1 MTNHG
6 KILNDPIYGLIEIP
20 YGIIYELLEHRFYQR
35 LRRINQ
41 LGFTQYVYP
50 GATHTRFNHTIG
62 ALHLMQKA
70 IRTLI
75 TKGVDLSPEEAEA
88 TCIAILLHDIGH
100 GPFSHC
106 LEYNLVPINHEE
118 LSIAF
123 MEKLNEE
130 FAGKLSLAIKIFKN
144 EYPKKFLHQLLSGQL
159 DMDRMDYLTRDSF
172 FTGVLEGVVGYDRI
186 IKMLNVHNGELVIEH
201 KGLYSVESFLVSRRI
216 MYWQVY
222 LHKTVVCAGEMT
234 IRAIKRA
241 RQLINEGH
249 DLDLSRSLQYF
260 LQHDLSEATLKSER
274 DTLLENFSRL
284 DDSDIL
290 TALKGFCDSDDFI
303 LSFLS
308 QSLINRKLFRVIMQ
322 DEPFAESFLQ
332 NIKKKTLEE
341 FPIHESE
348 LGYLVFGGQEANKAY
363 VMGSKEI
370 MIKLPSGEI
379 KPISEWSEH
388 NIRPQEVVK
397 YFICYP
403 KNLLINR

>member
-1 MTNHG
+1 MSNNC

-20 YGIIYELLEHRFYQR
+20 YGIIYDLLEHRFYQR

-70 IRTLI
+70 IRTLQS
-75 TKGVDLSPEEAEA
+75 KGVAISAEEAEA

-106 LEYNLVPINHEE
+106 LEYNLVPIEHEE

-130 FAGKLSLAIKIFKN
+130 FGGKLSLAIQIFEN

-186 IKMLNVHNGELVIEH
+186 IKMLHVHNGELVIEH

-234 IRAIKRA
+234 IRAIARA
-241 RQLINEGH
+241 RDLLRKGHQLDISKSLHYFFSNDFSKDSLKTDAEKILYNFSM
-249 DLDLSRSLQYF
+249 LDDTDILS
-260 LQHDLSEATLKSER
+260 ALKS
-274 DTLLENFSRL
+274 
-284 DDSDIL
+284 
-290 TALKGFCDSDDFI
+290 FCDEDDFI

-308 QSLINRKLFRVIMQ
+308 KGLISRKLFRVVMQ
-322 DEPFAESFLQ
+322 NEPFDHNFIEK
-332 NIKKKTLEE
+332 IKQKTLAQ
-341 FPIHESE
+341 FPINEDE
-348 LGYLVFGGQEANKAY
+348 LEYLVFGGQESNKAY
-363 VMGSKEI
+363 VTGSKEI
-370 MIKLPSGEI
+370 MIKLASGEV
-379 KPISEWSEH
+379 KPMSEWSEH

-403 KNLLINR
+403 KTVSLD

>member
-1 MTNHG
+1 MSNNC

-20 YGIIYELLEHRFYQR
+20 YGIIYDLLEHRFYQR

-70 IRTLI
+70 IRTLQS
-75 TKGVDLSPEEAEA
+75 KGVAISAEEAEA

-106 LEYNLVPINHEE
+106 LEYNLVPIEHEE

-130 FAGKLSLAIKIFKN
+130 FGGKLSLAIQIFEN

-172 FTGVLEGVVGYDRI
+172 FTSVLEGVVGYDRI
-186 IKMLNVHNGELVIEH
+186 IKMLHVHNGELVIEH

-234 IRAIKRA
+234 IRAIARA
-241 RQLINEGH
+241 RDLLRKGHQLDISKSLHYFFSNDFSKDSLKTDAEKILYNFSM
-249 DLDLSRSLQYF
+249 LDDTDILS
-260 LQHDLSEATLKSER
+260 ALKS
-274 DTLLENFSRL
+274 
-284 DDSDIL
+284 
-290 TALKGFCDSDDFI
+290 FCEEDDFI

-308 QSLINRKLFRVIMQ
+308 KGLISRKLFRVVMQ
-322 DEPFAESFLQ
+322 NEPFDHNFIEK
-332 NIKKKTLEE
+332 IKQKTLAQ
-341 FPIHESE
+341 FPINEDE
-348 LGYLVFGGQEANKAY
+348 LEYLVFGGQESNKAY
-363 VMGSKEI
+363 VTGSKEI
-370 MIKLPSGEI
+370 MIKLASGEV
-379 KPISEWSEH
+379 KPMSEWSEH

-403 KNLLINR
+403 KTVSLD

>member
-1 MTNHG
+1 MSNNG

-20 YGIIYELLEHRFYQR
+20 YGIIYELMEHRYYQR

-70 IRTLI
+70 IRTLLA
-75 TKGVDLSPEEAEA
+75 KGIEISPEEAEA

-106 LEYNLVPINHEE
+106 LEYNLLPIEHEE

-130 FAGKLSLAIKIFKN
+130 FGGRLSLAIRIFKN
-144 EYPKKFLHQLLSGQL
+144 DYHKNFLHQLLSGQL

-201 KGLYSVESFLVSRRI
+201 KGLYTVESFLVSRRI

-234 IRAIKRA
+234 IAAIKRA
-241 RQLINEGH
+241 RLLVKNGSSFN
-249 DLDLSRSLQYF
+249 LSKSLNFF
-260 LQHDLSEATLKSER
+260 LSGEFSKDSLNKER
-274 DTLLENFSRL
+274 DLILHHFSRL
-284 DDSDIL
+284 DDTDIL
-290 TALKGFCDSDDFI
+290 TALKAFSESDDFI

-308 QSLINRKLFRVIMQ
+308 QSLIGRKLFRVKMQ
-322 DEPFAESFLQ
+322 NEPIDNDFI
-332 NIKKKTLEE
+332 NMIKEKTIKQCSIEANDID
-341 FPIHESE
+341 F
-348 LGYLVFGGQEANKAY
+348 LVFGGQESNKAY
-363 VMGSKEI
+363 APGSKEI
-370 MIKLPSGEI
+370 MIKLASGEV
-379 KPISEWSEH
+379 KPMSEWSEH
-388 NIRPQEVVK
+388 HIPGREVVK

-403 KNLLINR
+403 KNLII

>member
-1 MTNHG
+1 MSNNG

-20 YGIIYELLEHRFYQR
+20 YGIIYDLMEHRYYQR

-50 GATHTRFNHTIG
+50 GATHTRFNHTLG

-70 IRTLI
+70 IRTLLA
-75 TKGVDLSPEEAEA
+75 KGIEISPEEAEA
-88 TCIAILLHDIGH
+88 ACIAILLHDIGH

-106 LEYNLVPINHEE
+106 LEYNLLPIEHEE

-130 FAGKLSLAIKIFKN
+130 FAGKLSLAIRIFKN
-144 EYPKKFLHQLLSGQL
+144 DYHKKFLHQLLSGQL

-201 KGLYSVESFLVSRRI
+201 KGLYSVESFLVSRRL

-234 IRAIKRA
+234 IAAIKRA
-241 RQLINEGH
+241 RALVSSGAIFNLSKSLNFFLAGDFSKDSLHSDRDLILH
-249 DLDLSRSLQYF
+249 
-260 LQHDLSEATLKSER
+260 H
-274 DTLLENFSRL
+274 FSRL
-284 DDSDIL
+284 DDTDIL
-290 TALKGFCDSDDFI
+290 TALKAFSESDDFV

-308 QSLINRKLFRVIMQ
+308 QRLVSRKLFRVKMQ
-322 DEPFAESFLQ
+322 TEPFSDDFIASIKEKTINQFSVSESD
-332 NIKKKTLEE
+332 ID
-341 FPIHESE
+341 
-348 LGYLVFGGQEANKAY
+348 YLVFGGQESNKAY
-363 VMGSKEI
+363 VTGSKEI
-370 MIKLPSGEI
+370 MIKLPSGEV
-379 KPISEWSEH
+379 KPMSEWSEYH
-388 NIRPQEVVK
+388 IPGREVVK
-397 YFICYP
+397 HFVCYP
-403 KNLLINR
+403 KDLLL

>member
-1 MTNHG
+1 MSNNC

-20 YGIIYELLEHRFYQR
+20 YGIIYDLLEHRFYQR

-70 IRTLI
+70 IRTLQS
-75 TKGVDLSPEEAEA
+75 KGVDISAEEAEA

-106 LEYNLVPINHEE
+106 LEYNLVPIEHEE

-130 FAGKLSLAIKIFKN
+130 FGGKLSLAIQIFEN

-186 IKMLNVHNGELVIEH
+186 IKMLHVHNGELVIEH
-201 KGLYSVESFLVSRRI
+201 KGLYSVESFLVSRRL

-234 IRAIKRA
+234 IRAIARA
-241 RQLINEGH
+241 RDLLRKGHQLDI
-249 DLDLSRSLQYF
+249 SKSLHYF
-260 LQHDLSEATLKSER
+260 FSNDFSKDSLKTDAEKI
-274 DTLLENFSRL
+274 LYNFSML
-284 DDSDIL
+284 DDTDIL
-290 TALKGFCDSDDFI
+290 SALKGFCEEDDFI

-308 QSLINRKLFRVIMQ
+308 KGLISRKLFRVIMQ
-322 DEPFAESFLQ
+322 NEPFDHNFIEK
-332 NIKKKTLEE
+332 IKQKTLAQ
-341 FPIHESE
+341 FPINEDE
-348 LGYLVFGGQEANKAY
+348 LEYLVFGGQESNKAY
-363 VMGSKEI
+363 VTGSKEI
-370 MIKLPSGEI
+370 MIKLASGDV
-379 KPISEWSEH
+379 KPMSEWSEH

-403 KNLLINR
+403 KTVSLD

>member
-1 MTNHG
+1 MSNNC

-20 YGIIYELLEHRFYQR
+20 YGIIYDLLEHRFYQR

-70 IRTLI
+70 IRTLQS
-75 TKGVDLSPEEAEA
+75 KGVAISAEEAEA

-106 LEYNLVPINHEE
+106 LEYNLVPIEHEE

-130 FAGKLSLAIKIFKN
+130 FGGKLSLAIQIFEN

-186 IKMLNVHNGELVIEH
+186 IKMLHVHNGELVIEH
-201 KGLYSVESFLVSRRI
+201 KGLYSVESFLVSRRL

-234 IRAIKRA
+234 IRAIARA
-241 RQLINEGH
+241 RDLLRKGHQLDISKSLHYFFSNDFSKDSLKTDAEKILYNFSM
-249 DLDLSRSLQYF
+249 LDDTDILS
-260 LQHDLSEATLKSER
+260 ALKS
-274 DTLLENFSRL
+274 
-284 DDSDIL
+284 
-290 TALKGFCDSDDFI
+290 FCEEDDFI

-308 QSLINRKLFRVIMQ
+308 KGLISRKLFRVVMQ
-322 DEPFAESFLQ
+322 NEPFDHNFIEK
-332 NIKKKTLEE
+332 IKQKTLAQ
-341 FPIHESE
+341 FPINEDE
-348 LGYLVFGGQEANKAY
+348 LEYLVFGGQESNKAY
-363 VMGSKEI
+363 VTGSKEI
-370 MIKLPSGEI
+370 MIKLASGEV
-379 KPISEWSEH
+379 KPMSEWSEH

-403 KNLLINR
+403 KTVSLD

>member
-1 MTNHG
+1 MSNNV

-20 YGIIYELLEHRFYQR
+20 YGIIYDLMEHRYYQR

-50 GATHTRFNHTIG
+50 GATHTRFNHTLG

-70 IRTLI
+70 IRTLLA
-75 TKGVDLSPEEAEA
+75 KGIEISAEEAEA
-88 TCIAILLHDIGH
+88 ACIAILLHDIGH

-106 LEYNLVPINHEE
+106 LEYNLLPIEHEE

-130 FAGKLSLAIKIFKN
+130 FAGRLSLAIRIFKN
-144 EYPKKFLHQLLSGQL
+144 DYHKKFLHQLLSGQL

-201 KGLYSVESFLVSRRI
+201 KGLYSVESFLVSRRL

-234 IRAIKRA
+234 IAAIKRA
-241 RQLINEGH
+241 RALVRSGASFNLSKSLNFFLAGDFSKDSLHSDRDLILH
-249 DLDLSRSLQYF
+249 
-260 LQHDLSEATLKSER
+260 H
-274 DTLLENFSRL
+274 FSRL
-284 DDSDIL
+284 DDTDIL
-290 TALKGFCDSDDFI
+290 TALKAFRESDDFV

-308 QSLINRKLFRVIMQ
+308 QSLVSRKLFRVKMQ
-322 DEPFAESFLQ
+322 TEPFSDDFIASIKEKTFKQFSISESD
-332 NIKKKTLEE
+332 ID
-341 FPIHESE
+341 
-348 LGYLVFGGQEANKAY
+348 YLVFGGQESNKAY
-363 VMGSKEI
+363 VTGSKEI
-370 MIKLPSGEI
+370 MIKLPSGEV
-379 KPISEWSEH
+379 KPMSEWSEYH
-388 NIRPQEVVK
+388 IPGREVVK
-397 YFICYP
+397 HFVCYP
-403 KNLLINR
+403 KDLVL